1 MALVRLMALLIAV
14 YFTCQYIFRYGPS
27 HVRASLPVHFRNL
40 LALSNT
46 ESIMEAPSWWR
57 AMCLAAPYAVLVIVF
72 SHDLVWIRPR
82 SSKLKLSQILY
93 ERHFG
98 IQGRQYDLKV
108 AALQALTVLL
118 QALGKLH
125 LLGGI
130 TVFAIQQNSS
140 ATWALKTIFWT
151 FWLLLLFNSIYPTVL
166 LMFPT
171 MYWSRCGS
179 ALLDVCLDLGY
190 LLTYLLLVVIG
201 MTDLHVETSVSG
213 NFGTSL
219 VTSTNINFRN
229 STLLKYCSASH
240 SVRSSLLIIF
250 WLVLV
255 VLLLLVVVVFFF
267 VYFLMRG
274 FVLRYA
280 RSTIRYKSR
289 VRFSFKSPSI
299 LGGLHESRSHL
310 LRLQIVG
317 ENCSRSK
324 RRTPAPKSR
333 SLARFGWC
341 FAYEMLPQV
350 SLFTVLGG
358 CTNCIAAFSGCLPWT
373 QRWLCMLPMSLW
385 WWAFEKLWLGR
396 AAATRTAGHWE
407 ASRHPPQSFPTFGVP
422 SVTSFPCQQFF
433 GAVEFHVFQTFALLT
448 RAGLGPC
455 QASKLARR
463 HIFGPCKV
471 GSIIAKR
478 EWTDPDLGNTP

>member
-1 MALVRLMALLIAV
+1 MSKVYSPKRQRHAKHRIHLYKPMVSTRSGYLATVVLLVTPLAKLEKDLSGLCRLADSFGLLDEAKPRRWLQNVGAADGAKSFAVLRLAMALVRLMALLIAV

-27 HVRASLPVHFRNL
+27 HVQASLPVHFRNL
-40 LALSNT
+40 LALRNT

-72 SHDLVWIRPR
+72 LHDLVWIRPR

-98 IQGRQYDLKV
+98 IQGTQYDLKV

-130 TVFAIQQNSS
+130 TIFAIQQNSS
-140 ATWALKTIFWT
+140 ATWALKAIFWT

-166 LMFPT
+166 LMFPK
-171 MYWSRCGS
+171 MYWCRCGS

-213 NFGTSL
+213 NFGYSR
-219 VTSTNINFRN
+219 NINFRN
-229 STLLKYCSASH
+229 STLFKYCSASH
-240 SVRSSLLIIF
+240 SVRASLVIII
-250 WLVLV
+250 
-255 VLLLLVVVVFFF
+255 LLVFGGRRRRRGGGGGGGGWWC
-267 VYFLMRG
+267 FLFMWR

-280 RSTIRYKSR
+280 RSTVRYKSR

-324 RRTPAPKSR
+324 RRTPAPKSW
-333 SLARFGWC
+333 SLARFGC

-358 CTNCIAAFSGCLPWT
+358 CTHCIAAFSGCLPWT
-373 QRWLCMLPMSLW
+373 QR
-385 WWAFEKLWLGR
+385 
-396 AAATRTAGHWE
+396 
-407 ASRHPPQSFPTFGVP
+407 
-422 SVTSFPCQQFF
+422 
-433 GAVEFHVFQTFALLT
+433 
-448 RAGLGPC
+448 
-455 QASKLARR
+455 
-463 HIFGPCKV
+463 
-471 GSIIAKR
+471 
-478 EWTDPDLGNTP
+478 